1 MIRKGFKD
9 NEGQRLAEIF
19 DKILKLK
26 NDGDLD
32 TAEELSLQT
41 LENYYKLNKQ
51 ILTEQ
56 SAEDFMVSIGKQ
68 SLTAEKLDMLTRFL
82 FEYVYPFEELPE
94 TDAVLQK
101 AAGVLNLLET
111 EHHLTSLDNINRRIA
126 IEKFLN
132 NRQYE

>member
-41 LENYYKLNKQ
+41 LQDYYRLNKQ

-56 SAEDFMVSIGKQ
+56 SAEDFMVSIGEQ